1 MNIPKLPG
9 SKRLFLP
16 VLEAM
21 SRGEDLHA
29 SQLVEPIRQHFSL
42 SEEEVSSTR
51 AGSSKPLIY
60 EKLTG
65 TIMHL
70 VKAGLLDRTRRGYT
84 RISLLGLKLLS
95 TKPEQVNYTTL
106 REFCDYNPNKSKG
119 KPARRG
125 TKGAPAPMPA
135 VATEAAVDRAV
146 SQLNNALVVALA
158 NEVRQA
164 SATDLSHIVC
174 ELLERLGYGS
184 VQTDPRA
191 NGSSGG
197 TVLTDPLGLNH
208 AYVKTAAGEKPDLR
222 DLQIFASAIE
232 TTQTDVGVF
241 VSAKGFTNQATGYA
255 MGSPKQMVLLDSE
268 ELARLMVAHNIGVQE
283 HDSHIVKRLDQSYFP
298 VHEEAV
304 A

>member
-16 VLEAM
+16 ILEAM

-29 SQLVEPIRQHFSL
+29 SQLVEPIRQHFNL

-84 RISLLGLKLLS
+84 RISPLGLKLLS

-222 DLQIFASAIE
+222 DLQIFCQRYRDHPDGCRGICFREGIYQSGHRIRYGLSQADGTAGQRRAGAPYGSAQYRCSGTRFSHRQE
-232 TTQTDVGVF
+232 T
-241 VSAKGFTNQATGYA
+241 
-255 MGSPKQMVLLDSE
+255 
-268 ELARLMVAHNIGVQE
+268 
-283 HDSHIVKRLDQSYFP
+283 
-298 VHEEAV
+298 
-304 A
+304 